1 MYVTKFAETAPQKER
16 IEAMTTWAKGIK
28 GIAATNYK
36 REGLY
41 INSQIGG
48 MAFIKVIMI
57 LTVLM
62 SKNVTTATVEPA
74 LATME
79 PIHRERMNCNINQ
92 IQKCQSNAAM
102 Q

>member
-1 MYVTKFAETAPQKER
+1 VTKFAETAPQKER
-16 IEAMTTWAKGIK
+16 IEAMT
-28 GIAATNYK
+28 
-36 REGLY
+36 
-41 INSQIGG
+41 
-48 MAFIKVIMI
+48 
-57 LTVLM
+57 
-62 SKNVTTATVEPA
+62 TTATVEPA

>member
-1 MYVTKFAETAPQKER
+1 MYVTKFADTAPQKER
-16 IEAMTTWAKGIK
+16 IEAMTTWAKVIK

-36 REGLY
+36 GRL
-41 INSQIGG
+41 INSQIDG
-48 MAFIKVIMI
+48 MAFIKVMMI

-79 PIHRERMNCNINQ
+79 PIHRERMN
-92 IQKCQSNAAM
+92 
-102 Q
+102 

>member
-1 MYVTKFAETAPQKER
+1 
-16 IEAMTTWAKGIK
+16 
-28 GIAATNYK
+28 
-36 REGLY
+36 
-41 INSQIGG
+41 
-48 MAFIKVIMI
+48 MI

-102 Q
+102 QSLYLREENHAGDYCNVSPNAANLHKYTIIIVVTSQLVHMHVLKY

>member
-1 MYVTKFAETAPQKER
+1 
-16 IEAMTTWAKGIK
+16 
-28 GIAATNYK
+28 
-36 REGLY
+36 
-41 INSQIGG
+41 
-48 MAFIKVIMI
+48 MAFIKVLMI

-92 IQKCQSNAAM
+92 IKK
-102 Q
+102 